1 MVGYLMY
8 NILFKNSKGQQ
19 RIIGTAE
26 SEKIV
31 FKVINNFLADHNYK
45 SYYKRTW
52 KTDDKTTAVDVG
64 SWTERFYIQE
74 I

>member
-1 MVGYLMY
+1 MY
-8 NILFKNSKGQQ
+8 NILFENSKGRQ

>member
-1 MVGYLMY
+1 MY
-8 NILFKNSKGQQ
+8 NILFENSKGQQ

-26 SEKIV
+26 LEKIV
-31 FKVINNFLADHNYK
+31 FKVINDFLSGHNYK

-74 I
+74 V

>member
-1 MVGYLMY
+1 MIRV
-8 NILFKNSKGQQ
+8 LFENSNGKT
-19 RIIGTAE
+19 RIIGEVITQKEA
-26 SEKIV
+26 
-31 FKVINNFLADHNYK
+31 FKVVDSFLDEHNYK

-64 SWTERFYIQE
+64 SYTERFYFKE

>member
-1 MVGYLMY
+1 MHNV
-8 NILFKNSKGQQ
+8 IFKNSEGKK
-19 RIIGTAE
+19 RIIGTAGFE
-26 SEKIV
+26 SGA
-31 FKVINNFLADHNYK
+31 FKLINNFLAEHNYK

-74 I
+74 IS

>member
-1 MVGYLMY
+1 MV
-8 NILFKNSKGQQ
+8 NVIFENSKGDG

-26 SEKIV
+26 DQKAA
-31 FKVINNFLADHNYK
+31 FKVINNFLAEHNYK